1 MVSAATLAPVRASI
15 STPVLWRTSTRQRT
29 TITGLPGAKPISI
42 RHCSSASGWQNGISS
57 EVRLAAMTPA
67 TIAVSNTGP
76 FFVRWPLRRRAR
88 ATAAGTRTRA
98 SASAIRWVMAFA
110 PTSTIVGRE
119 RASRCDRPVLRV
131 RRGMRRLAPDVIH
144 LDVLHAAGAQ
154 FVAQF
159 TVAVRAPLP
168 HRAHQLQQFLVAGT
182 TAQRRPQIGALGREQ
197 AGVELAVRGQARARA
212 VAAETL
218 RKQRR

>member
-1 MVSAATLAPVRASI
+1 MVSAATLAPVSASI

-29 TITGLPGAKPISI
+29 TMTVLPGAKPISM

-57 EVRLAAMTPA
+57 AVRLAAMTPA

-76 FFVRWPLRRRAR
+76 FLVRWPLRRKAR
-88 ATAAGTRTRA
+88 ATATGRRTRA
-98 SASAIRWVMAFA
+98 SASAIRWVTALA

-119 RASRCDRPVLRV
+119 RASRCDSPALRV

-144 LDVLHAAGAQ
+144 LDVLYAAGAQ
-154 FVAQF
+154 LVAQL

-168 HRAHQLQQFLVAGT
+168 HRAHQLQQLLIAGT
-182 TAQRRPQIGALGREQ
+182 SPQWRPQVGALGREQ
-197 AGVELAVRGQARARA
+197 AA
-212 VAAETL
+212 
-218 RKQRR
+218 